1 VLADAPHHS
10 PDVLLLAT
18 GNEVTLCIAAYEQL
32 KAEGIHAR
40 VISTPSWELLES
52 QNQEY
57 RDSVLPPEITAR
69 VAVEAA
75 SCSAFR
81 QAINEGK
88 GRLSTLS

>member
-52 QNQEY
+52 QN
-57 RDSVLPPEITAR
+57 
-69 VAVEAA
+69 
-75 SCSAFR
+75 
-81 QAINEGK
+81 
-88 GRLSTLS
+88 